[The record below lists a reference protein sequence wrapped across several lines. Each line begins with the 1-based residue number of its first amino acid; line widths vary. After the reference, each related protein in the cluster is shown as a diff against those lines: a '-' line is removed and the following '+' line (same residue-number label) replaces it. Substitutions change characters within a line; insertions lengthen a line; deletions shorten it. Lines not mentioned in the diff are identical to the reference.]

1 MPLRQAAERSA
12 KPVGSAL
19 EQAFRLLFS
28 GDPLLINII
37 VVTLKMTFFSSVTA
51 LLLGAPFGVLLAS
64 GRFFGRRALILI
76 NRTLMALPPVV
87 CGLLCYMLFSGVGPL
102 RQLKLLF
109 TVTGMVIAQVILI
122 TPVVAGTMETAISS
136 FVADI
141 RETARG
147 LGLSRGRT
155 FLLTLGESRYALIST
170 YLLGFGRAMAEVGA
184 VSMVGG
190 AIAYKTNVMTTAIM
204 MYTNIGDFSYGL
216 ALGVLLLLISLVVN
230 ILAHLMQKSDR

>member
-1 MPLRQAAERSA
+1 M
-12 KPVGSAL
+12 GSAL
-19 EQAFRLLFS
+19 ERAFRLLLS
-28 GDPLLINII
+28 GDLQLLSII
-37 VVTLKMTFFSSVTA
+37 TVTLKMTLLSSFAA

-64 GRFFGRRALILI
+64 ARFPGRRTLILL
-76 NRTLMALPPVV
+76 NRTLMGLPPVV
-87 CGLLCYMLFSGVGPL
+87 CGLLCYLLFSGVGPL
-102 RQLKLLF
+102 RHLKLLF

-122 TPVVAGTMETAISS
+122 TPVVAGSMETALSS
-136 FVADI
+136 FVGEI

-155 FLLTLGESRYALIST
+155 FLLTLGESKYALIST

-204 MYTNIGDFSYGL
+204 MYTNIGDFPFAL
-216 ALGVLLLLISLVVN
+216 ALGVLLLIISLVVN
-230 ILAHLMQKSDR
+230 VIAQLIQRSAFL